1 MDLSDQSPDS
11 GTCSSYKKVV
21 LRVDVQEGAAVV
33 QEKEQLP
40 ETSQDFNA
48 VGNDELTCSGKELTP
63 PSSPLHCSMGTR
75 FEDSEDRPCVYRLEQ
90 YTYDE
95 ASAAC
100 RDRGGRLFNARSA
113 AELDRLRTYAG
124 GRSMGIGIRDYGAD
138 DGWTFDGEGT
148 SANGAVADFQAA
160 FGQSTFRE
168 RGCLR
173 FLSSNSGSSAGLEAI
188 SCEEKTDYLCEGTLD
203 NDGEGNVT
211 ARMDLKA
218 DEGSFC
224 LWHYMEP
231 IDMLPN
237 DEGDNFANTELA
249 CSKQVS
255 VHSTKQC
262 GFDPTS
268 RRRGLYSQRG
278 SRFNKDNYPILGSQG
293 GWTGSAADKVFMDV
307 GDAYDRFHCHFSPS
321 NTGSLRMYALQ
332 HMYERNYPGEL
343 KRKCGCGYRRM
354 ANLVSRCDCTRSSKE
369 DNNCAKWH
377 QYVLGNA
384 TKDHPVRCN
393 NCNDGRNT

>member
-1 MDLSDQSPDS
+1 
-11 GTCSSYKKVV
+11 
-21 LRVDVQEGAAVV
+21 
-33 QEKEQLP
+33 
-40 ETSQDFNA
+40 
-48 VGNDELTCSGKELTP
+48 
-63 PSSPLHCSMGTR
+63 MGTR

-278 SRFNKDNYPILGSQG
+278 SRFNKDNYPILGSQV
-293 GWTGSAADKVFMDV
+293 GWTGSAADKAFLDV

-321 NTGSLRMYALQ
+321 NTGSLRVYALQ